1 MAGNLEAELD
11 RIKTLGLAALRKHW
25 TKRIG
30 EPPPPWRSADLLR
43 RSLAYRLQ
51 ERDAGGLP
59 PEITRRLRKI
69 FRDMARGADLTL
81 NGVPHIKPGTI
92 LTREWQGVLHQV
104 RVLEDGFE
112 HKGERFAS
120 LSEVARRI
128 TGSRWSGPLFFGLKN
143 GNGK

>member
-25 TKRIG
+25 TKRLG
-30 EPPPPWRSADLLR
+30 GPPPPWRSADLLR
-43 RSLAYRLQ
+43 RTLAFRLQ
-51 ERDAGGLP
+51 ERATEGLP

-69 FRDMARGADLTL
+69 FRDMGRGADPAL

-92 LTREWQGVLHQV
+92 LTREWKGVLHQV
-104 RVLEDGFE
+104 RVLEDAFE

-128 TGSRWSGPLFFGLKN
+128 TGSRWSGPLFFGLKK